1 MKRNEVVIAALG
13 LLAAAFG
20 CVGGFGA
27 LEKDVA
33 TASTIIAIALAVLAV
48 VLAFREERL
57 RKPVLIMDA
66 LILLGFLIFWLCSIS
81 GAIFGSWLITVL
93 GWIIGPAIMLTGLY
107 LGRRSAEKEKA
118 LEKEVK
124 KELGAQDEMG
134 ELIKGKT
141 ARIVSIVYL
150 FSLIPLLS
158 VCMLLDIPRA
168 VFIFLAQFF
177 VLAITY
183 DGALWYYY
191 RKRHG

>member
-1 MKRNEVVIAALG
+1 VRG
-13 LLAAAFG
+13 WFW
-20 CVGGFGA
+20 GFG
-27 LEKDVA
+27 KDVA

-124 KELGAQDEMG
+124 RSSGRRTRWE
-134 ELIKGKT
+134 
-141 ARIVSIVYL
+141 S
-150 FSLIPLLS
+150 S
-158 VCMLLDIPRA
+158 
-168 VFIFLAQFF
+168 
-177 VLAITY
+177 
-183 DGALWYYY
+183 
-191 RKRHG
+191 